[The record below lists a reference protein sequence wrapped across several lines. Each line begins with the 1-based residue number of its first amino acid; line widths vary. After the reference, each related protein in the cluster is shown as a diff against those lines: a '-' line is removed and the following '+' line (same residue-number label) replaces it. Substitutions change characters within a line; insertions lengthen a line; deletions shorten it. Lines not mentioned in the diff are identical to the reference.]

1 MSKLWKVKH
10 PYYINEGN
18 YFKVGCH
25 EKWPTWQS
33 FEAGWRDA
41 DLDYNWFVAWDWL
54 EGEDNGA
61 GDYTGDDYYRNG
73 SLVLQM
79 IGRRK
84 SYLGSHEVSVCRAD
98 EPKVR
103 EFLQTRWNYMRD
115 MWSPFSSDEGP
126 THD

>member
-1 MSKLWKVKH
+1 MSKLWEVKH

-18 YFKVGCH
+18 YFKAGCH
-25 EKWPTWQS
+25 EKWATWQL
-33 FEAGWRDA
+33 FEAEWSDA
-41 DLDYNWFVAWDWL
+41 NLDYNWFVAWDWL

-61 GDYTGDDYYRNG
+61 GEYTGDDYYRNG
-73 SLVLQM
+73 RLVLQC

-103 EFLQTRWNYMRD
+103 EFLQTRWIYMRD
-115 MWSPFSSDEGP
+115 MWSPFSGDEGD